1 MIQRLFWAAIIAG
14 SIAGAGVSVFH
25 LRAAEPLILE
35 AEKYEQAADHG
46 AAGAT
51 GSASPAGEESAAT
64 GHNHDDDAAWHPDN
78 GFERMAYTVLADL
91 ATGIGF
97 SMLLFACFAL
107 SHRQVNA
114 ARGLLWGLAGF
125 TTFWVAPAV
134 GLPPELPGSATAD
147 LFDRQVW
154 WLGTAA
160 FTAGGLALIAFAP
173 RVVQKLA
180 GLALISVPH
189 LIGAPQPGPHPSAVP
204 AELAVK
210 FVVVSLLS
218 AAVLWLLLGGVG
230 GWIYQRW
237 NLKDQ
242 SI

>member
-1 MIQRLFWAAIIAG
+1 MIQRLFWAAIVAG
-14 SIAGAGVSVFH
+14 SVAGAAVSVLH

-35 AEKYEQAADHG
+35 AEKYEQAADH
-46 AAGAT
+46 AAAS
-51 GSASPAGEESAAT
+51 GSAAPSPSSAEGAIAGHS
-64 GHNHDDDAAWHPDN
+64 HDDADEWHPDN
-78 GFERMAYTVLADL
+78 RFERMAYTVVADV

-97 SMLLFACFAL
+97 SMLLFASFVF
-107 SHRQVNA
+107 SHRQIDA
-114 ARGLLWGLAGF
+114 SKGLLWGAAGF
-125 TTFWVAPAV
+125 ATFSLAPAL
-134 GLPPELPGSATAD
+134 GLPPELPGSAAAD
-147 LFDRQVW
+147 LFYRQVW

-160 FTAGGLALIAFAP
+160 ATAGGLALIAFAP
-173 RVVQKLA
+173 RLVLKLL
-180 GLALISVPH
+180 GLLVLGIPH
-189 LIGAPQPGPHPSAVP
+189 LIGAPEAGTQHSVVP

-218 AAVLWLLLGGVG
+218 GAVLWLLLGGVG